1 MIGLTF
7 ESVVD
12 PKAYSRPEEIYA
24 LYARMRDEAPVVY
37 LEPEGYRPFWAVTRY
52 DDVKFVEHNWTR
64 FAAGPRPTLMSI
76 EEEQQSLEDFG
87 SEHPSPTVLTM
98 DGAEHRK
105 YRGITRDFF
114 TPRNIAALE
123 PMVKEIAKKSVDEMR
138 SLNGACDFAADI
150 AFHYPLKVIC
160 GMIGVL
166 PEDEGRV
173 LLWAQRLFGTQDEEY
188 CVDESG
194 QPISMADTLKQQG
207 AYFLALAEERRKNP
221 KNDIATV
228 LANAKIDGEPMDDG
242 RLAAY
247 FSILATAGHE
257 TTSGVTAGGV
267 KALADHP
274 DQFAKLKA
282 HPELL
287 DSMVDE
293 IIRLVAPVKHFVRTA
308 IETVDV
314 GGQTIRAGE
323 SVALFYASASRDE
336 RAFESPS
343 AFDIERSPN
352 KHLAFGFGPHLCLGQ
367 HLAKL
372 ELRAFF
378 AELTPRLERI
388 ELAGEPRM
396 MQSILTS
403 GLKSLP
409 IRYAMS

>member
-1 MIGLTF
+1 MNR
-7 ESVVD
+7 V
-12 PKAYSRPEEIYA
+12 SRFP
-24 LYARMRDEAPVVY
+24 
-37 LEPEGYRPFWAVTRY
+37 
-52 DDVKFVEHNWTR
+52 
-64 FAAGPRPTLMSI
+64 
-76 EEEQQSLEDFG
+76 
-87 SEHPSPTVLTM
+87 
-98 DGAEHRK
+98 
-105 YRGITRDFF
+105 
-114 TPRNIAALE
+114 
-123 PMVKEIAKKSVDEMR
+123 
-138 SLNGACDFAADI
+138 
-150 AFHYPLKVIC
+150 
-160 GMIGVL
+160 
-166 PEDEGRV
+166 
-173 LLWAQRLFGTQDEEY
+173 
-188 CVDESG
+188 
-194 QPISMADTLKQQG
+194 MADTLKQQG

-323 SVALFYASASRDE
+323 SVALFYASACRDE
-336 RAFESPS
+336 RAFENPS
-343 AFDIERSPN
+343 DFDIERSPN

-378 AELTPRLERI
+378 GELIPRLERI
-388 ELAGEPRM
+388 ELAGAPRM